1 MSPAAKK
8 IDLSPANDQSSI
20 IKSLR
25 EEYEAIINSIYD
37 EILVADRNGV
47 VMFVNKACER
57 LYNKKSGELI
67 GLNVKE
73 LAKQGLFSPSI
84 TDVVL
89 KTRQTETILQTTKT
103 GKKMLVT
110 AVPIMN
116 EKNEVVKVV
125 SNSREM
131 TELLSLR
138 KELDEKERLIQL
150 YTREI
155 KKLTTS
161 TIDENLLYVS
171 AKMENISSLIHKVS
185 ASDLSILLLGESGVG
200 KTMVANV
207 IHNMS
212 HRRNGLFQVIN
223 CSAIPETLLESE
235 LFGYVKGAFTGATS
249 QGKTG
254 LFELAKGGTI
264 FLDEIGDISPQ
275 LQVKLLQVLQDQKF
289 RKIGGVTEINADVRI
304 ITATN
309 QDLMAKIKNKQFRE
323 DLYYRIN
330 GISIQIPP
338 LRDRKE
344 DIGVLA
350 QSFLEHNN
358 LKYGFNKKLS
368 SEVVDLFYDYP
379 WPGNIRELKS
389 VMERICLVSD
399 DDLIVIKDLPE
410 NMIPRLINTKDSL
423 LNNIY
428 PLRQAMEM
436 VEKELFKTAFI
447 KYKNSYKVAEVLG
460 ISQPTAYR
468 KLKKYITQFIGE

>member
-1 MSPAAKK
+1 
-8 IDLSPANDQSSI
+8 
-20 IKSLR
+20 
-25 EEYEAIINSIYD
+25 
-37 EILVADRNGV
+37 
-47 VMFVNKACER
+47 
-57 LYNKKSGELI
+57 
-67 GLNVKE
+67 
-73 LAKQGLFSPSI
+73 
-84 TDVVL
+84 
-89 KTRQTETILQTTKT
+89 
-103 GKKMLVT
+103 
-110 AVPIMN
+110 
-116 EKNEVVKVV
+116 
-125 SNSREM
+125 
-131 TELLSLR
+131 
-138 KELDEKERLIQL
+138 
-150 YTREI
+150 
-155 KKLTTS
+155 LTTS
-161 TIDENLLYVS
+161 TIDETLLYVS
-171 AKMENISSLIHKVS
+171 AKMENISSLIHKVA

-200 KTMVANV
+200 KTMIANV

-275 LQVKLLQVLQDQKF
+275 LQVKLLQVLQDRKF
-289 RKIGGVTEINADVRI
+289 RKIGGVTEITAEVRI

-309 QDLMAKIKNKQFRE
+309 QDIMAKIKSKQFRE

-330 GISIQIPP
+330 GISIQVPP
-338 LRDRKE
+338 LRERKD

-350 QSFLEHNN
+350 QSFLEHTN

-389 VMERICLVSD
+389 VIERICLVSD

-410 NMIPRLINTKDSL
+410 NMIPRLINTKDHL

-428 PLRQAMEM
+428 PLRQALEM
-436 VEKELFKTAFI
+436 VEKEMFKTAYI
-447 KYKNSYKVAEVLG
+447 NYKNSYKVAEVLG
-460 ISQPTAYR
+460 VSQPTAYR
-468 KLKKYITQFIGE
+468 KLRKYITQFTGE